1 LRKLFIKLKTFVDEK
16 INGGHER
23 TAKAN
28 KNILFSFL
36 IKVSS
41 IAISLAVVPLT
52 LNYVDSSQYGIWLTL
67 SSIVAWASFFDIGIT
82 HGLRNKFAEAKAS
95 GNIELAQTYISTTYA
110 ILALIFIVVWILFLM
125 ANPFL
130 DWANLLNIDKIYN
143 SDVSTLAI
151 IIFTYFCLQFVLR
164 IITTVLSAD
173 QQPAKASFIDLLGQ
187 FMALVIVYILVNTT
201 EGSLVNL
208 GLALCIA
215 PIVALLGANVFLFK
229 GEYEQFKPSIASVKF
244 KYGKDLFNLGVV
256 FFIIQIAG
264 LIQFQTANV
273 IISRNFGPED
283 VTSYNI
289 VYKYFNV
296 LNMGFAIFLAPFWSA
311 STEAFVKKDFQWIK
325 DSVKKYNILTIFFVI
340 IGVIMLLAS
349 DYIYNLW
356 LGEDVVNIN
365 FSLSLFGL
373 IFFLVSIFGSKYV
386 SFLNGISALRIQF
399 WASIF
404 SPFIYV
410 GLTLLFINYFKM
422 GVYSIFLASVIANF
436 NAIIIA
442 PIQYYMIVV
451 KNKTGIWI
459 K

>member
-1 LRKLFIKLKTFVDEK
+1 MKKLFIRLKTFVNEK

-52 LNYVDSSQYGIWLTL
+52 LNYVDASQYGIWLTL

-95 GNIELAQTYISTTYA
+95 GNISLAKTYISTTYA
-110 ILALIFIVVWILFLM
+110 ILAMIFVLVWVIFLII
-125 ANPFL
+125 NPYL
-130 DWANLLNIDKIYN
+130 NWSNLLNIGAIYGG
-143 SDVSTLAI
+143 DVSVLAI
-151 IIFTYFCLQFVLR
+151 IIFTYFCLQFILR

-173 QQPAKASFIDLLGQ
+173 QQPAKASLIDLIGQ
-187 FMALVIVYILVNTT
+187 FLALVIVYILVHTT

-215 PIVALLGANVFLFK
+215 PIVALLGANIFLFK
-229 GEYEQFKPSIASVKF
+229 SEYEQFKPSLDTVKF
-244 KYGKDLFNLGVV
+244 KYGRDLFNLGAV
-256 FFIIQIAG
+256 FFVIQIAG
-264 LIQFQTANV
+264 LIQFQTANI

-283 VTSYNI
+283 VTAYNI

-296 LNMGFAIFLAPFWSA
+296 LNMGFAIFLTPFWSA
-311 STEAFVKKDFQWIK
+311 STEAFVKKDFKWIK
-325 DSVKKYNILTIFFVI
+325 DSVKKYNILTIIFVVF
-340 IGVIMLLAS
+340 GVIMLLLS
-349 DYIYNLW
+349 DFIYNLW
-356 LGEDVVNIN
+356 LGEGVVEIN

-404 SPFIYV
+404 SPLLYV

-436 NAIIIA
+436 NAIVIA

-451 KNKTGIWI
+451 KKKTGIWI